1 VKRGRSSNCHP
12 ARMLYEPK
20 RWKQSVIDKYLGC
33 WRLGSTIV
41 DDYGGGG
48 TAVAVCALLDSMVAL
63 VRRLA
68 DVVGL
73 RWSRR
78 RRVATTRRLGLDI
91 IDAIDHPAL
100 MSVACY
106 GDD

>member
-1 VKRGRSSNCHP
+1 MGRH
-12 ARMLYEPK
+12 
-20 RWKQSVIDKYLGC
+20 VGC
-33 WRLGSTIV
+33 WRLESTIV

-73 RWSRR
+73 GWSRR
-78 RRVATTRRLGLDI
+78 WCVTTTRRLGLDI
-91 IDAIDHPAL
+91 IDAIDHPVL

-106 GDD
+106 GDA